1 MDSGTTDDT
10 SDDVLLDFYFTATIP
25 TEDEFEVTAVTTTTV

>member
-1 MDSGTTDDT
+1 
-10 SDDVLLDFYFTATIP
+10 LDFYFTATIP